1 MCLTPQVSVCVCIHV
16 CHCHCHCASVCACTG
31 TSVCVRER
39 GWTFGDSTIICPVI
53 KCPLSVSACRTQCS
67 VTLNSTH
74 HNLLIRLK
82 SMHSPMP
89 HNKQNSRSDV
99 TLVLVSLASVAR
111 SRKHDTFQQLDD
123 VRLISHYQ
131 ISISMIMQYIMER
144 SRNKNWLVCCQ
155 EDWWRARQNGPG
167 KSFRMINNTV
177 LQW

>member
-1 MCLTPQVSVCVCIHV
+1 MCVSLSVSLCQCVCMHRRQCV
-16 CHCHCHCASVCACTG
+16 CKRLRL
-31 TSVCVRER
+31 RER
-39 GWTFGDSTIICPVI
+39 GWTFGDSIIICPVI
-53 KCPLSVSACRTQCS
+53 KCRLSVSACRTQCS

-74 HNLLIRLK
+74 HNLLIRLM